1 MGAPQYANEILDT
14 AAEGTFASDDRESL
28 KSIQKRRIRGGKGH
42 SLALLAPQ
50 RPVLLRSVTLRCAA
64 LHSTPLLPR
73 KKVFTH
79 LGKKFIDYTRWKQ
92 NIAL

>member
-1 MGAPQYANEILDT
+1 MQIRFLTPLPKAHSRVTIVSCSKASKNEAL
-14 AAEGTFASDDRESL
+14 GV
-28 KSIQKRRIRGGKGH
+28 GKVTH
-42 SLALLAPQ
+42 SPYS
-50 RPVLLRSVTLRCAA
+50 LRSAQFCCAPFHCAA
-64 LHSTPLLPR
+64 LHSALLLPR